1 MQPSSSWPAQPA
13 GGPARLL
20 LCRLR
25 PRQREGSV
33 PGARARHRATPP
45 ARLPACLSPPR
56 LDALERRHAPPVL
69 SHSPPVLPLL
79 SLALSLPCP
88 NAPIAAV
95 RHSRRHRPPLA
106 SPTRSPAPPR
116 PPLPPRRATQ
126 DGAPRGAIAVAI
138 LASGRR
144 GYSPSI
150 RELPGIPDLV
160 LALAG
165 LAVSPSPFPL
175 SSPPRSLTVA
185 LLPTTTEASRRR
197 PCRRRRLGPPPPKPS
212 IPSRSQCRE
221 GAAEPLRWPP
231 CAPQPDPA
239 RARTPSAAQVVAA
252 VDLSH
257 FR

>member
-1 MQPSSSWPAQPA
+1 MQPSQLA
-13 GGPARLL
+13 GPASR
-20 LCRLR
+20 R
-25 PRQREGSV
+25 PSPSPSSV
-33 PGARARHRATPP
+33 VFVLDRGRGVCPARARATAPRHQLACLPAPPLLVWMAWNDATPSP
-45 ARLPACLSPPR
+45 A
-56 LDALERRHAPPVL
+56 L

-150 RELPGIPDLV
+150 RELPGIPDLA

-185 LLPTTTEASRRR
+185 LLPTTAEASRRR

-212 IPSRSQCRE
+212 LPSCSRCHE

-231 CAPQPDPA
+231 RAPQPDPA
-239 RARTPSAAQVVAA
+239 RARTPAAAQVVAA

-257 FR
+257 LR